1 MCKKKKVDRE
11 NKKKSPLICIHS
23 NSLAITYTTTLYK
36 EESVCKDK

>member
-1 MCKKKKVDRE
+1 MCKKKKLTG
-11 NKKKSPLICIHS
+11 KKTKKTLICIQS

>member
-1 MCKKKKVDRE
+1 MCKKKKLTGKT
-11 NKKKSPLICIHS
+11 KKKSPLICIHS

>member
-1 MCKKKKVDRE
+1 MYKKKVERK
-11 NKKKSPLICIHS
+11 NKKNTPICIHS

>member
-1 MCKKKKVDRE
+1 MCKKKKLKE
-11 NKKKSPLICIHS
+11 KTKKNTLICIHS

>member
-1 MCKKKKVDRE
+1 MCKKKKLTGKT
-11 NKKKSPLICIHS
+11 KKTTLICIHS